1 MSFLEKASFSTL
13 SIHAGQVPD
22 PTTGARAVP
31 IYQTTAYNFQDTQH
45 AADLFSLKTNGYI
58 YTRISNPTT
67 DVLEKRVATLE
78 GGIGAIAFATGQAAI
93 ISAILNIVQAGDEI
107 VSSTS
112 LYGGTYNLFAYN
124 LPRLGIKV
132 KFVDASKAENFAAAI
147 TDKTKLI
154 YAEALGNPSGDVLDV
169 ETVAEIAHRNG
180 LPLFVDAT
188 FATPYLLQPIAF
200 GADIVIHSA
209 TKFLGGHGVA
219 MGGIVV
225 DAGNFNWNTAK
236 FPLLS
241 QPDPSYQGINYAVDI
256 GAAAFITR
264 LRVQILRDFG
274 ATISPFNAFLLLL
287 GIETLP
293 LRMQKHVQNALEI
306 AKYLQTNSA
315 VSWVKYSSL
324 TDSAQKNKANKYFP
338 KGAGSIFTFGI
349 KGGLEAGRKFINSL
363 QLISLLANVGDAKT
377 LVIHPAST
385 THSQLN
391 DEQLKNAGVA
401 EDLIRLSVGIEDAVD
416 IIADLEQALA
426 KSQIK

>member
-1 MSFLEKASFSTL
+1 MSLLENAGIETL
-13 SIHAGQVPD
+13 AIHAGQIPD

-45 AADLFSLKTNGYI
+45 AADLFSLKANGYI

-67 DVLEKRVATLE
+67 DVLEKRIATLE
-78 GGIGAIAFATGQAAI
+78 GGIGAIAFASGQAAI
-93 ISAILNIVQAGDEI
+93 IGAILNILESGDEI
-107 VSSTS
+107 VSSAS

-132 KFVDASKAENFAAAI
+132 KFVDASDLENFAVAI
-147 TDKTKLI
+147 TEKTKLV
-154 YAEALGNPSGDVLDV
+154 YAEALGNPSGDVLDI
-169 ETVAEIAHRNG
+169 EGVAKLAHKNG
-180 LPLFVDAT
+180 IPLMVDAT
-188 FATPYLLQPIAF
+188 FVTPYLLKPIDF

-219 MGGIVV
+219 MGGVVV
-225 DAGNFNWNTAK
+225 DAGKFDWNSSK

-274 ATISPFNAFLLLL
+274 ATISPFNAFLILL

-293 LRMQKHVQNALEI
+293 LRMQKHVKNALEI
-306 AKYLQTNSA
+306 AQYLQKNSA
-315 VSWVKYSSL
+315 VSWVNYSSL
-324 TDSAQKNKANKYFP
+324 PRSEQKTKADKYLP

-363 QLISLLANVGDAKT
+363 KLISLLANVGDAKT

-385 THSQLN
+385 THSQLTP
-391 DEQLKNAGVA
+391 EQLKSSGVQ
-401 EDLIRLSVGIEDAVD
+401 EDLIRLSVGIEDVAD
-416 IIADLEQALA
+416 IIADLEQALE
-426 KSQIK
+426 KSQA

>member
-1 MSFLEKASFSTL
+1 MA
-13 SIHAGQVPD
+13 IHAGQIPD

-45 AADLFSLKTNGYI
+45 AADLFSLKANGYI

-67 DVLEKRVATLE
+67 DVLEKRIAALE
-78 GGIGAIAFATGQAAI
+78 GGIGAIAFASGQAAI
-93 ISAILNIVQAGDEI
+93 LSAILNILEVGDEI
-107 VSSTS
+107 VSSAS

-132 KFVDASKAENFAAAI
+132 KFVDASNLENFAAAI
-147 TDKTKLI
+147 TEKTKLV

-169 ETVAEIAHRNG
+169 EAVAKIAHANG
-180 LPLFVDAT
+180 LPLMVDAT
-188 FATPYLLQPIAF
+188 FVTPYLLKPIDF

-225 DAGNFNWNTAK
+225 DAGKFDWNSAK

-241 QPDPSYQGINYAVDI
+241 QPDPSYQGINYAADI

-274 ATISPFNAFLLLL
+274 ATISPFNAFLILL

-293 LRMQKHVQNALEI
+293 LRMQKHVENALEI
-306 AKYLQTNSA
+306 AQYLQKNPA
-315 VSWVKYSSL
+315 VSWVNYSSL
-324 TDSAQKNKANKYFP
+324 PNSEQKTKADKYLS

-363 QLISLLANVGDAKT
+363 KLISLLANVGDAKT

-385 THSQLN
+385 THSQLTP
-391 DEQLKNAGVA
+391 EQLKSSGVQ
-401 EDLIRLSVGIEDAVD
+401 EDLIRLSVGIEDVAD
-416 IIADLEQALA
+416 IIADLQQALE
-426 KSQIK
+426 KSQA

>member
-1 MSFLEKASFSTL
+1 MNFLENAKLGTL
-13 SIHAGQVPD
+13 AIHAGQIPD

-45 AADLFSLKTNGYI
+45 AADLFSLKANGYI

-67 DVLEKRVATLE
+67 DVLEKRIAALE
-78 GGIGAIAFATGQAAI
+78 GGIGAIAFASGQAAI
-93 ISAILNIVQAGDEI
+93 LSAILNILEVGDEI
-107 VSSTS
+107 VSSAS

-132 KFVDASKAENFAAAI
+132 KFVDASNLENFAAAI
-147 TDKTKLI
+147 TEKTKLV

-169 ETVAEIAHRNG
+169 EAVAKIAHANG
-180 LPLFVDAT
+180 LPLMVDAT
-188 FATPYLLQPIAF
+188 FVTPYLLKPIDF

-225 DAGNFNWNTAK
+225 DAGKFDWNSEK

-241 QPDPSYQGINYAVDI
+241 QPDPSYQGINYAADI

-274 ATISPFNAFLLLL
+274 ATISPFNAFLILL

-293 LRMQKHVQNALEI
+293 LRMQKHVENALEI
-306 AKYLQTNSA
+306 AQYLQKNSA
-315 VSWVKYSSL
+315 VSWVNYSSL
-324 TDSAQKNKANKYFP
+324 PNSEQKTKADKYLS

-363 QLISLLANVGDAKT
+363 KLISLLANVGDAKT

-385 THSQLN
+385 THSQLTP
-391 DEQLKNAGVA
+391 EQLKSSGVQ
-401 EDLIRLSVGIEDAVD
+401 EDLIRLSVGIEDVAD
-416 IIADLEQALA
+416 IIADLQQALE
-426 KSQIK
+426 KSQA

>member
-1 MSFLEKASFSTL
+1 MSLLENAGIETL
-13 SIHAGQVPD
+13 AIHAGQIPD

-45 AADLFSLKTNGYI
+45 AADLFSLKANGYI

-67 DVLEKRVATLE
+67 DVLEKRIAALE
-78 GGIGAIAFATGQAAI
+78 GGIGAIAFASGQAAI
-93 ISAILNIVQAGDEI
+93 LSAILNILEVGDEI
-107 VSSTS
+107 VSSAS

-132 KFVDASKAENFAAAI
+132 KFVDASELENFAAAI
-147 TDKTKLI
+147 TEKTKLV

-169 ETVAEIAHRNG
+169 EAVAKIAHANG
-180 LPLFVDAT
+180 LPLMVDAT
-188 FATPYLLQPIAF
+188 FVTPYLLKPIDF

-225 DAGNFNWNTAK
+225 DAGKFDWNSAK

-241 QPDPSYQGINYAVDI
+241 QPDPSYQGINYAADI

-274 ATISPFNAFLLLL
+274 ATISPFNAFLILL

-293 LRMQKHVQNALEI
+293 LRMQKHVENALEI
-306 AKYLQTNSA
+306 AQYLQKNPA
-315 VSWVKYSSL
+315 VSWVNYSSL
-324 TDSAQKNKANKYFP
+324 PNSEQKTKADKYLP

-363 QLISLLANVGDAKT
+363 KLISLLANVGDAKT

-385 THSQLN
+385 THSQLTP
-391 DEQLKNAGVA
+391 EQLKSSGVQ
-401 EDLIRLSVGIEDAVD
+401 EDLIRLSVGIEDVAD
-416 IIADLEQALA
+416 IIADLEQALE
-426 KSQIK
+426 KSQA

>member
-1 MSFLEKASFSTL
+1 MSLLENAGIETL
-13 SIHAGQVPD
+13 AIHAGQIPD

-45 AADLFSLKTNGYI
+45 AADLFSLKANGYI

-67 DVLEKRVATLE
+67 DVLEKRIATLE
-78 GGIGAIAFATGQAAI
+78 GGIGAIAFASGQAAI
-93 ISAILNIVQAGDEI
+93 IGAILNILESGDEI
-107 VSSTS
+107 VSSAS

-132 KFVDASKAENFAAAI
+132 KFVDASELENFAAAI
-147 TDKTKLI
+147 TERTKLV
-154 YAEALGNPSGDVLDV
+154 YAEALGNPSGDVLDI
-169 ETVAEIAHRNG
+169 EGVAKLAHKNG
-180 LPLFVDAT
+180 IPLMVDAT
-188 FATPYLLQPIAF
+188 FVTPYLLKPIDF

-219 MGGIVV
+219 MGGVVV
-225 DAGNFNWNTAK
+225 DAGKFDWKSSK

-274 ATISPFNAFLLLL
+274 ATISPFNAFLILL

-293 LRMQKHVQNALEI
+293 LRMQKHVKNALEI
-306 AKYLQTNSA
+306 AQYLQKNSA
-315 VSWVKYSSL
+315 VSWVNYSSL
-324 TDSAQKNKANKYFP
+324 PNSEQKTKADKYLP

-349 KGGLEAGRKFINSL
+349 KGGLKAGRKFINSL
-363 QLISLLANVGDAKT
+363 KLISLLANVGDAKT

-385 THSQLN
+385 THSQLTP
-391 DEQLKNAGVA
+391 EQLKSSGVQ
-401 EDLIRLSVGIEDAVD
+401 EDLIRLSVGIEDVAD
-416 IIADLEQALA
+416 IIADLEQALE
-426 KSQIK
+426 KSQA

>member
-1 MSFLEKASFSTL
+1 MNFLENAKLGTL
-13 SIHAGQVPD
+13 AIHAGQIPD

-45 AADLFSLKTNGYI
+45 AADLFSLKANGYI

-67 DVLEKRVATLE
+67 DVLEKRIATLE
-78 GGIGAIAFATGQAAI
+78 GGIGAIAFASGQAAI
-93 ISAILNIVQAGDEI
+93 LSAILNILEVGDEI
-107 VSSTS
+107 VSSAS

-132 KFVDASKAENFAAAI
+132 KFVDASNLQNFTAAI
-147 TDKTKLI
+147 TEKTKLV

-169 ETVAEIAHRNG
+169 EAVAKIAHANG
-180 LPLFVDAT
+180 LPLMVDAT
-188 FATPYLLQPIAF
+188 FVTPYLLKPIDF

-225 DAGNFNWNTAK
+225 DAGKFDWNSEK

-241 QPDPSYQGINYAVDI
+241 QPDPSYQGINYAADI

-274 ATISPFNAFLLLL
+274 ATISPFNAFLILL

-293 LRMQKHVQNALEI
+293 LRMQKHVENALEI
-306 AKYLQTNSA
+306 AQYLQKNSA
-315 VSWVKYSSL
+315 VSWVNYSSL
-324 TDSAQKNKANKYFP
+324 PNSEQKTKADKYLS

-363 QLISLLANVGDAKT
+363 KLISLLANVGDAKT

-385 THSQLN
+385 THSQLTP
-391 DEQLKNAGVA
+391 EQLKSSGVQ
-401 EDLIRLSVGIEDAVD
+401 EDLIRLSVGIEDVAD
-416 IIADLEQALA
+416 IIADLQQALE
-426 KSQIK
+426 KSQA

>member
-1 MSFLEKASFSTL
+1 MSLLENAGIETL
-13 SIHAGQVPD
+13 AIHAGQIPD

-45 AADLFSLKTNGYI
+45 AADLFSLKANGYI

-67 DVLEKRVATLE
+67 DVLEKRIAALE
-78 GGIGAIAFATGQAAI
+78 GGIGAIAFASGQAAI
-93 ISAILNIVQAGDEI
+93 LSAILNILEVGDEI
-107 VSSTS
+107 VSSAS

-132 KFVDASKAENFAAAI
+132 KFVDASNLENFAAAI
-147 TDKTKLI
+147 TEKTKLV

-169 ETVAEIAHRNG
+169 EAVAKIAHANG
-180 LPLFVDAT
+180 LPLMVDAT
-188 FATPYLLQPIAF
+188 FVTPYLLKPIDF

-225 DAGNFNWNTAK
+225 DAGKFDWNSAK

-241 QPDPSYQGINYAVDI
+241 QPDPSYQGINYAADI

-274 ATISPFNAFLLLL
+274 ATISPFNAFLILL

-293 LRMQKHVQNALEI
+293 LRMQKHVENALEI
-306 AKYLQTNSA
+306 AQYLQKNPA
-315 VSWVKYSSL
+315 VSWVNYSSL
-324 TDSAQKNKANKYFP
+324 PNSEQKTKADKYLS

-363 QLISLLANVGDAKT
+363 KLISLLANVGDAKT

-385 THSQLN
+385 THSQLTP
-391 DEQLKNAGVA
+391 EQLKSSGVQ
-401 EDLIRLSVGIEDAVD
+401 EDLIRLSVGIEDVAD
-416 IIADLEQALA
+416 IIADLQQALE
-426 KSQIK
+426 KSQA

>member
-1 MSFLEKASFSTL
+1 MSLLENAGIETL
-13 SIHAGQVPD
+13 AIHAGQIPD

-45 AADLFSLKTNGYI
+45 AADLFSLKANGYI

-67 DVLEKRVATLE
+67 DVLEKRIATLE
-78 GGIGAIAFATGQAAI
+78 GGIGAIAFASGQAAI
-93 ISAILNIVQAGDEI
+93 IGAILNILESGDEI
-107 VSSTS
+107 VSSAS

-132 KFVDASKAENFAAAI
+132 KFVDASELENFAVAI
-147 TDKTKLI
+147 TERTKLV
-154 YAEALGNPSGDVLDV
+154 YAEALGNPSGDVLDI
-169 ETVAEIAHRNG
+169 EGVAKLAHKNG
-180 LPLFVDAT
+180 IPLMVDAT
-188 FATPYLLQPIAF
+188 FVTPYLLKPIDF

-219 MGGIVV
+219 MGGVVV
-225 DAGNFNWNTAK
+225 DAGKFDWKSSK

-274 ATISPFNAFLLLL
+274 ATISPFNAFLILL

-293 LRMQKHVQNALEI
+293 LRMQKHVKNALEI
-306 AKYLQTNSA
+306 AQYLQKNSA
-315 VSWVKYSSL
+315 VSWVNYSSL
-324 TDSAQKNKANKYFP
+324 PNSEQKTKADKYLP

-363 QLISLLANVGDAKT
+363 KLISLLANVGDAKT

-385 THSQLN
+385 THSQLTP
-391 DEQLKNAGVA
+391 EQLKSSGVQ
-401 EDLIRLSVGIEDAVD
+401 ENLIRLSVGIEDVAD
-416 IIADLEQALA
+416 IIADLEQALE
-426 KSQIK
+426 KSQA

>member
-1 MSFLEKASFSTL
+1 MSLLENAGIETL
-13 SIHAGQVPD
+13 AIHAGQIPD

-45 AADLFSLKTNGYI
+45 AADLFSLKANGYI

-67 DVLEKRVATLE
+67 DVLEKRIATLE
-78 GGIGAIAFATGQAAI
+78 GGIGAIAFASGQAAI
-93 ISAILNIVQAGDEI
+93 IGAILNILESGDEI
-107 VSSTS
+107 VSSAS

-132 KFVDASKAENFAAAI
+132 KFVDASELENFAAAI
-147 TDKTKLI
+147 TERTKLV
-154 YAEALGNPSGDVLDV
+154 YAEALGNPSGDVLDI
-169 ETVAEIAHRNG
+169 EGVAKLAHKNG
-180 LPLFVDAT
+180 IPLMVDAT
-188 FATPYLLQPIAF
+188 FVTPYLLKPIDF

-219 MGGIVV
+219 MGGVVV
-225 DAGNFNWNTAK
+225 DAGKFDWKSSK

-241 QPDPSYQGINYAVDI
+241 QPDPSYQGINYAADI

-274 ATISPFNAFLLLL
+274 ATISPFNAFLILL

-293 LRMQKHVQNALEI
+293 LRMQKHVENALEI
-306 AKYLQTNSA
+306 AQYLQKNPA
-315 VSWVKYSSL
+315 VSWVNYSSL
-324 TDSAQKNKANKYFP
+324 PNSEQKTKADKYLS

-363 QLISLLANVGDAKT
+363 KLISLLANVGDAKT

-385 THSQLN
+385 THSQLTP
-391 DEQLKNAGVA
+391 EQLKSSGVQ
-401 EDLIRLSVGIEDAVD
+401 EDLIRLSVGIEDVAD
-416 IIADLEQALA
+416 IIADLQQALE
-426 KSQIK
+426 KSQA

>member
-1 MSFLEKASFSTL
+1 MSLLENAGIETL
-13 SIHAGQVPD
+13 AIHAGQIPD

-45 AADLFSLKTNGYI
+45 AADLFSLKANGYI

-67 DVLEKRVATLE
+67 DVLEKRIAALE
-78 GGIGAIAFATGQAAI
+78 GGIGAIAFASGQAAI
-93 ISAILNIVQAGDEI
+93 LSAILNILEVGDEI
-107 VSSTS
+107 VSSAS

-132 KFVDASKAENFAAAI
+132 KFVDASELENFAAAI
-147 TDKTKLI
+147 TERTKLV
-154 YAEALGNPSGDVLDV
+154 YAEALGNPSGDVLDI
-169 ETVAEIAHRNG
+169 EGVAKLAHKNG
-180 LPLFVDAT
+180 IPLMVDAT
-188 FATPYLLQPIAF
+188 FVTPYLLKPIDF

-219 MGGIVV
+219 MGGVVV
-225 DAGNFNWNTAK
+225 DAGKFDWKSSK

-274 ATISPFNAFLLLL
+274 ATISPFNAFLILL

-293 LRMQKHVQNALEI
+293 LRMQKHVKNALEI
-306 AKYLQTNSA
+306 AQYLQKNSA
-315 VSWVKYSSL
+315 VSWVNYSSL
-324 TDSAQKNKANKYFP
+324 PNSEQKTKADKYLP

-363 QLISLLANVGDAKT
+363 KLISLLANVGDAKT

-385 THSQLN
+385 THSQLTP
-391 DEQLKNAGVA
+391 EQLKSSGVQ
-401 EDLIRLSVGIEDAVD
+401 EDLIRLSVGIEDVAD
-416 IIADLEQALA
+416 IIADLEQALEKA
-426 KSQIK
+426 QA

>member
-1 MSFLEKASFSTL
+1 MSLLENAGIETL
-13 SIHAGQVPD
+13 AIHAGQIPD

-45 AADLFSLKTNGYI
+45 AADLFSLKANGYI

-67 DVLEKRVATLE
+67 DVLEKRIATLE
-78 GGIGAIAFATGQAAI
+78 GGIGAIAFASGQAAI
-93 ISAILNIVQAGDEI
+93 IGAILNILESGDEI
-107 VSSTS
+107 VSSAS

-132 KFVDASKAENFAAAI
+132 KFVDASELENFAAAI
-147 TDKTKLI
+147 TERTKLV
-154 YAEALGNPSGDVLDV
+154 YAEALGNPSGDVLDI
-169 ETVAEIAHRNG
+169 EGVAKIAHENG
-180 LPLFVDAT
+180 IPLMVDAT
-188 FATPYLLQPIAF
+188 FVTPYLLKPIDF

-219 MGGIVV
+219 MGGVVV
-225 DAGNFNWNTAK
+225 DAGK
-236 FPLLS
+236 FDWKSSKFQLLS

-274 ATISPFNAFLLLL
+274 ATISPFNAFLILL

-293 LRMQKHVQNALEI
+293 LRMQKHVKNALEI
-306 AKYLQTNSA
+306 AQYLQKNSA
-315 VSWVKYSSL
+315 VSWVNYSSL
-324 TDSAQKNKANKYFP
+324 PNSEQKTKADKYLP

-363 QLISLLANVGDAKT
+363 KLISLLANVGDAKT

-385 THSQLN
+385 THSQLTP
-391 DEQLKNAGVA
+391 EQLKSSGVQ
-401 EDLIRLSVGIEDAVD
+401 EDLIRLSVGIEDVAD
-416 IIADLEQALA
+416 IIADLQQALE
-426 KSQIK
+426 KSQA

>member
-1 MSFLEKASFSTL
+1 MNFLENAKLGTL
-13 SIHAGQVPD
+13 AIHAGQIPD

-45 AADLFSLKTNGYI
+45 AADLFSLKANGYI

-67 DVLEKRVATLE
+67 DVLEKRIAALE
-78 GGIGAIAFATGQAAI
+78 GGIGAIAFASGQAAI
-93 ISAILNIVQAGDEI
+93 LSAILNILEVGDEI
-107 VSSTS
+107 VSSAS

-132 KFVDASKAENFAAAI
+132 KFVDASNLENFAAAI
-147 TDKTKLI
+147 TEKTKLV

-169 ETVAEIAHRNG
+169 EAVAKIAHANG
-180 LPLFVDAT
+180 LPLMVDAT
-188 FATPYLLQPIAF
+188 FVTPYLLKPIDF

-225 DAGNFNWNTAK
+225 DAGKFDWNSAK

-241 QPDPSYQGINYAVDI
+241 QPDPSYQGINYAADI

-274 ATISPFNAFLLLL
+274 ATISPFNAFLILL

-293 LRMQKHVQNALEI
+293 LRMQKHVENALEI
-306 AKYLQTNSA
+306 AQYLQKNPA
-315 VSWVKYSSL
+315 VSWVNYSSL
-324 TDSAQKNKANKYFP
+324 PNSEQKTKADKYLS

-363 QLISLLANVGDAKT
+363 KLISLLANVGDAKT

-385 THSQLN
+385 THSQLTP
-391 DEQLKNAGVA
+391 EQLKSSGVQ
-401 EDLIRLSVGIEDAVD
+401 EDLIRLSVGIEDVAD
-416 IIADLEQALA
+416 IIADLQQALE
-426 KSQIK
+426 KSQA

>member
-1 MSFLEKASFSTL
+1 MDFLENAKLGTL
-13 SIHAGQVPD
+13 AIHAGQIPD

-45 AADLFSLKTNGYI
+45 AADLFSLKANGYI

-67 DVLEKRVATLE
+67 DVLEKRIAALE
-78 GGIGAIAFATGQAAI
+78 GGIGAIAFASGQAAI
-93 ISAILNIVQAGDEI
+93 LSAILNILEVGDEI
-107 VSSTS
+107 VSSAS

-132 KFVDASKAENFAAAI
+132 KFVDASNLENFAAAI
-147 TDKTKLI
+147 TEKTKLV

-169 ETVAEIAHRNG
+169 EAVAKIAHANG
-180 LPLFVDAT
+180 LPLMVDAT
-188 FATPYLLQPIAF
+188 FVTPYLLKPIDF

-225 DAGNFNWNTAK
+225 DAGKFDWNSAK

-241 QPDPSYQGINYAVDI
+241 QPDPSYQGINYAADI

-274 ATISPFNAFLLLL
+274 ATISPFNAFLILL

-293 LRMQKHVQNALEI
+293 LRMQKHVENALEI
-306 AKYLQTNSA
+306 AQYLQKNPA
-315 VSWVKYSSL
+315 VSWVNYSSL
-324 TDSAQKNKANKYFP
+324 PNSEQKTKADKYLS

-363 QLISLLANVGDAKT
+363 KLISLLANVGDAKT

-385 THSQLN
+385 THSQLTP
-391 DEQLKNAGVA
+391 EQLKSSGVQ
-401 EDLIRLSVGIEDAVD
+401 EDLIRLSVGIEDVAD
-416 IIADLEQALA
+416 IIADLQQALE
-426 KSQIK
+426 KSQA

>member
-1 MSFLEKASFSTL
+1 MSLLENAGIETL
-13 SIHAGQVPD
+13 AIHAGQIPD

-45 AADLFSLKTNGYI
+45 AADLFSLKANGYI

-67 DVLEKRVATLE
+67 DVLEKRIATLE
-78 GGIGAIAFATGQAAI
+78 GGIGAIAFASGQAAI
-93 ISAILNIVQAGDEI
+93 IGAILNILESGDEI
-107 VSSTS
+107 VSSAS

-132 KFVDASKAENFAAAI
+132 KFVDASELENFAAAI
-147 TDKTKLI
+147 TERTKLV
-154 YAEALGNPSGDVLDV
+154 YAEALGNPSGDVLDI
-169 ETVAEIAHRNG
+169 EGVAKLAHKNG
-180 LPLFVDAT
+180 IPLMVDAT
-188 FATPYLLQPIAF
+188 FVTPYLLKPIDF

-219 MGGIVV
+219 MGGVVV
-225 DAGNFNWNTAK
+225 DAGKFDWKSSK

-274 ATISPFNAFLLLL
+274 ATISPFNAFLILL

-293 LRMQKHVQNALEI
+293 LRMQKHVKNALEI
-306 AKYLQTNSA
+306 AQYLQKNSA
-315 VSWVKYSSL
+315 VSWVNYSSL
-324 TDSAQKNKANKYFP
+324 PNSEQKTKADKYLP

-363 QLISLLANVGDAKT
+363 KLISLLANVGDAKT

-385 THSQLN
+385 THSQLTP
-391 DEQLKNAGVA
+391 EQLKSSGVQ
-401 EDLIRLSVGIEDAVD
+401 EDLIRLSVGIEDVAD
-416 IIADLEQALA
+416 IIADLEQALE
-426 KSQIK
+426 KSQA

>member
-1 MSFLEKASFSTL
+1 MSLLENAGIETL
-13 SIHAGQVPD
+13 AIHAGQIPD

-45 AADLFSLKTNGYI
+45 AADLFSLKANGYI

-67 DVLEKRVATLE
+67 DVLEKRIATLE
-78 GGIGAIAFATGQAAI
+78 GGIGAIAFASGQAAI
-93 ISAILNIVQAGDEI
+93 IGAILNILESGDEI
-107 VSSTS
+107 VSSAS

-132 KFVDASKAENFAAAI
+132 KFVDASELENFAAAI
-147 TDKTKLI
+147 TERTKLV
-154 YAEALGNPSGDVLDV
+154 YAEALGNPSGDVLDI
-169 ETVAEIAHRNG
+169 EGVAKLAHKNG
-180 LPLFVDAT
+180 IPLMVDAT
-188 FATPYLLQPIAF
+188 FVTPYLLKPIDF

-219 MGGIVV
+219 MGGVVV
-225 DAGNFNWNTAK
+225 DAGKFDWNSNK

-274 ATISPFNAFLLLL
+274 ATISPFNAFLILL

-293 LRMQKHVQNALEI
+293 LRMQKHVKNALEI
-306 AKYLQTNSA
+306 AQYLQKNSA
-315 VSWVKYSSL
+315 VSWVNYSSL
-324 TDSAQKNKANKYFP
+324 PNSEQKTKADKYLP

-363 QLISLLANVGDAKT
+363 KLISLLANVGDAKT

-385 THSQLN
+385 THSQLTP
-391 DEQLKNAGVA
+391 EQLKSSGVQ
-401 EDLIRLSVGIEDAVD
+401 EDLIRLSVGIEDVAD
-416 IIADLEQALA
+416 IIADLEQALE
-426 KSQIK
+426 KSQA

>member
-1 MSFLEKASFSTL
+1 MSLLENAGIETL
-13 SIHAGQVPD
+13 AIHAGQIPD

-45 AADLFSLKTNGYI
+45 AADLFSLKANGYI

-67 DVLEKRVATLE
+67 DVLEKRIATLE
-78 GGIGAIAFATGQAAI
+78 GGIGAIAFASGQAAI
-93 ISAILNIVQAGDEI
+93 IGAILNILESGDEI
-107 VSSTS
+107 VSSAS

-132 KFVDASKAENFAAAI
+132 KFVDASELENFAAAI
-147 TDKTKLI
+147 TERTKLV
-154 YAEALGNPSGDVLDV
+154 YAEALGNPSGDVLDI
-169 ETVAEIAHRNG
+169 EGVAKIAHKNG
-180 LPLFVDAT
+180 IPLMVDAT
-188 FATPYLLQPIAF
+188 FVTPYLLKPIDF

-219 MGGIVV
+219 MGGVVV
-225 DAGNFNWNTAK
+225 DAGKFDWKSSK

-241 QPDPSYQGINYAVDI
+241 QPDPSYQGINYAADI

-274 ATISPFNAFLLLL
+274 ATISPFNAFLILL

-293 LRMQKHVQNALEI
+293 LRMQKHVENALEI
-306 AKYLQTNSA
+306 AQYLQKNPA
-315 VSWVKYSSL
+315 VSWVNYSSL
-324 TDSAQKNKANKYFP
+324 PNSEQKTKADKYLS

-363 QLISLLANVGDAKT
+363 KLISLLANVGDAKT

-385 THSQLN
+385 THSQLTP
-391 DEQLKNAGVA
+391 EQLKSSGVQ
-401 EDLIRLSVGIEDAVD
+401 EDLIRLSVGIEDVAD
-416 IIADLEQALA
+416 IIADLQQALE
-426 KSQIK
+426 KSQA